1 MKNWSAERPNWRLSL
16 RAFSTVAALA
26 LLAAACSATSES
38 DATSPL
44 EDDATPQGEGTTA
57 TPLVVTTDLGPG
69 DVIALTFLLGH
80 PDIDVVAVA
89 VDGGVL
95 IDCEIGID
103 HVLRLVAAAGTST
116 VVSCGE
122 VPAAP
127 AGTAAPAALREAAAE
142 LYGLEL
148 PAAAAVPDDRPPAN
162 VIADAVAS
170 APGEVRVL
178 ALGPLTHVAAALE
191 LGGDVAGGIGHVYAV
206 GGPIGP
212 TGGELN
218 FSLDTSA
225 AIAVLESGVPLTLLS
240 ADAGST
246 RIVPDA
252 FEAALDTAVSPAGAL
267 VTRAAAGLT
276 AAPAPSLWGEPLAAA
291 IVNDESVATFEMAR
305 VRIEQSGALIEVAE
319 GHRIRLFR
327 EPQAGVLAA
336 TLRARFGAT
345 EATAPQGQPV
355 VSASGR
361 LVWRFALDRGA
372 QPGNKSRSV
381 LDDGVLYLV
390 GFDNRLYAVDSGSGA
405 IVWDRDL
412 EERGPGL
419 VEVAI
424 SPDAIFI
431 RDVTLGPDDDD
442 LASSIAA
449 FDRITGDELWRV
461 RLDQGTEGL
470 ARNPAYGEGLVV
482 YGAAEVGMIG
492 ADPAT
497 GETLWTFPV
506 AVIDAAG
513 AATVADGVV
522 YFGARDGIVYALDA
536 ASGTEIWRVPTR
548 PSTNGVTSTP
558 AVVDGVVYFG
568 SDSGQV
574 MAVRATSG
582 DVIWETDM
590 SPVQGIPSSPAVGDG
605 KVFFGILGASDAPA
619 GLFALDAAT
628 GTEVWSDVR
637 PSGGVISSPVFAD
650 GVVYVLTLE
659 TNALVAFDATT
670 GVELWSFDL
679 GGPGSDSPVVA
690 GGVVYFQANGE
701 VFAVTAPE

>member
-1 MKNWSAERPNWRLSL
+1 MKNWSAERPTRRLSL

-26 LLAAACSATSES
+26 LLAAACSSTSES
-38 DATSPL
+38 DATSPQEGGTTL
-44 EDDATPQGEGTTA
+44 QGEGATA

-69 DVIALTFLLGH
+69 DVIALMFLLGH

-116 VVSCGE
+116 VVSCGD

-191 LGGDVAGGIGHVYAV
+191 LGGDVAGVIGHVYAV

-225 AIAVLESGVPLTLLS
+225 ASAVLESGVPLTLLS

-252 FEAALDTAVSPAGAL
+252 FEAVLDSAVSPAGAL
-267 VTRAAAGLT
+267 LVQAAAGLT

-291 IVNDESVATFEMAR
+291 IVSDESVATFEMAQ
-305 VRIEQSGALIEVAE
+305 VRIEQNGALVEVAE

-327 EPQAGVLAA
+327 EPQADVLAA

-345 EATAPQGQPV
+345 EPAAPQGQPDA

-405 IVWDRDL
+405 IVWERDL

-431 RDVTLGPDDDD
+431 RDVTLGSEE
-442 LASSIAA
+442 ASSIAA
-449 FDRITGDELWRV
+449 
-461 RLDQGTEGL
+461 
-470 ARNPAYGEGLVV
+470 
-482 YGAAEVGMIG
+482 
-492 ADPAT
+492 
-497 GETLWTFPV
+497 
-506 AVIDAAG
+506 
-513 AATVADGVV
+513 
-522 YFGARDGIVYALDA
+522 
-536 ASGTEIWRVPTR
+536 
-548 PSTNGVTSTP
+548 
-558 AVVDGVVYFG
+558 
-568 SDSGQV
+568 
-574 MAVRATSG
+574 
-582 DVIWETDM
+582 
-590 SPVQGIPSSPAVGDG
+590 
-605 KVFFGILGASDAPA
+605 
-619 GLFALDAAT
+619 
-628 GTEVWSDVR
+628 
-637 PSGGVISSPVFAD
+637 
-650 GVVYVLTLE
+650 
-659 TNALVAFDATT
+659 
-670 GVELWSFDL
+670 
-679 GGPGSDSPVVA
+679 
-690 GGVVYFQANGE
+690 
-701 VFAVTAPE
+701 